1 MVRDAF
7 YFLIPTLVAAL
18 VLLAAGWKWSAM
30 AALLVALFFAYFFRD
45 PFREIPVDPGVI
57 VSPADGRIV
66 KLEPVGDS
74 LALSIFLS
82 PFDVHVNRAPISGTI
97 LSQEYRKGR
106 FLAAYDHR
114 ASVEN
119 ERLIITIGSKEGG
132 RQLTF
137 ALIAGVLAR
146 RIVPWKKPGEAVRKG
161 DKIALI
167 RFGSR
172 VDVFLPSGCEVLV
185 KPGDQVKGG
194 SSIIARW
201 RLL

>member
-1 MVRDAF
+1 M
-7 YFLIPTLVAAL
+7 
-18 VLLAAGWKWSAM
+18 
-30 AALLVALFFAYFFRD
+30 VALFFAYFFRD